1 MVYAKKMI
9 VLSGSGG
16 KGTATIERSAAGVEC
31 RLTTF
36 QLPDLK
42 TGHYALA
49 VLSDRIQ
56 TFQLGSVGRLNAR
69 VRLESD
75 TRLENLHVAVV
86 EITDALAVRLYGHN
100 AASAMWESNLIDA
113 VRRKC
118 APELQA
124 AQKPTVRPEQA
135 ADQPLLPKYSERNIA
150 DYFFDIFPT
159 SGNYRDNA
167 VSNVNYYAPEY
178 REDTPYPTA
187 DTPEKEDD
195 FHSEEKQP
203 KPLLVSESDG
213 MREVRQGSAP
223 SDLERAYLQKI
234 SSTGRTAPLQTE
246 RPTEP
251 VPERPRVALKRAA
264 AARDIP
270 AAPRVQSA
278 AAVHLRQAHFYER
291 TATQLAQLF
300 DRHPRHERLEKLLPG
315 TRWVRIDFDA
325 KRYYAVGLVGDRP
338 DFVCYAVPAGYT
350 ADPPVELKG
359 YAVWVPIEPENPT
372 GEGYWVMYQDA
383 ATGESVKRNCK

>member
-9 VLSGSGG
+9 VMSGSGG

-42 TGHYALA
+42 TGYYVLA
-49 VLSDRIQ
+49 VLSDRTQ
-56 TFQLGSVGRLNAR
+56 TFKLGSVGRLNAR
-69 VRLESD
+69 MRLETE
-75 TRLENLHVAVV
+75 TRLENLHAAVV
-86 EITDALAVRLYGHN
+86 EVTDTLTVRLYGHN
-100 AASAMWESNLIDA
+100 AATAMWESNLIDA

-118 APELQA
+118 APEPQTSQA
-124 AQKPTVRPEQA
+124 QPVVPQPQTPE
-135 ADQPLLPKYSERNIA
+135 QPLLPKYSERNIA

-167 VSNVNYYAPEY
+167 VSNVNYYAPDY
-178 REDTPYPTA
+178 REDTPTDRPST
-187 DTPEKEDD
+187 DVQSVVESEKKHPDSVRVAEPD
-195 FHSEEKQP
+195 ET
-203 KPLLVSESDG
+203 SDRRG
-213 MREVRQGSAP
+213 DAP
-223 SDLERAYLQKI
+223 SDLERAYLQRI
-234 SSTGRTAPLQTE
+234 SATGRTTPQTE
-246 RPTEP
+246 RPAETI
-251 VPERPRVALKRAA
+251 PERPRVTLKRAA

-270 AAPRVQSA
+270 AAPRVQTAGA
-278 AAVHLRQAHFYER
+278 AHLRQAHFYER

-300 DRHPRHERLEKLLPG
+300 ERHPRHERLEKLLPG

-338 DFVCYAVPAGYT
+338 DYVCYAVPAGYT

-359 YAVWVPIEPENPT
+359 YAVWVPAEPENPT